1 VNTTTAELERIAEA
15 YHHNNEVP
23 DKFIEDICQEH
34 CCHWLQSLLKPSDA
48 VIELGYGEG
57 ITTTRLSA
65 VAQDYTVVEG
75 AASLVQTLKSRHPS
89 VKAVQA
95 LFETHTPAEPC
106 DKLLALHVLEH
117 VDDPV
122 ALARHFRNWLKPDGE
137 LVVIVPNR
145 DSLHRRLAVMM
156 GLQPALDT
164 LSARD
169 HLVGHQRVYDLPG
182 LEADLRAAGFEP
194 VERRG
199 FFLKTLPNSLML
211 QHSPQLLWALNRL
224 GDELPVEMQA
234 NLGIRARLAG

>member
-1 VNTTTAELERIAEA
+1 MNTTTEELERIAEA
-15 YHHNNEVP
+15 YHHNTEVP

-34 CCHWLQSLLKPSDA
+34 CCQWLQSLLKPTDD

-57 ITTTRLSA
+57 ITTTRLA
-65 VAQDYTVVEG
+65 PKAARYTVVEG
-75 AASLVQTLKSRHPS
+75 AASLVATLRQRHPQ
-89 VKAVQA
+89 VQAVQA
-95 LFETHTPAEPC
+95 LFEEHTPAEPC

-122 ALARHFRNWLKPDGE
+122 ALATHFKRWLKPDGE
-137 LVVIVPNR
+137 LIVIVPNR

-164 LSARD
+164 LSPRD
-169 HLVGHQRVYDLPG
+169 HLVGHQRVYGLAG

-211 QHSPQLLWALNRL
+211 KHSPELLWALNRL

-234 NLGIRARLAG
+234 NLGIRARLVP